1 MKDKKKNL
9 TDFSDVLTA
18 KDLYEI
24 LPIGRNA
31 IYKLLK
37 DNTIKH
43 IRVGNK
49 ILIPKQY
56 LIDFLKT
63 NT

>member
-56 LIDFLKT
+56 LIEFLQS